1 MSLLSTKQNSAKNRQ
16 MKILITGICGF
27 VGSTLA
33 RELVEEG
40 NELCGLDNFL
50 REGSRGNLGPL
61 RNLGIQVEEGDI
73 RNEGDLAKMPKVD
86 WVLDCAAEPSVLA
99 GVTQGQTGGGGMGS
113 YELMDHNL
121 IGTIRLLE
129 LCKKQGAG
137 FILMSTSRVY
147 SVAKLAAVKIHQKGD
162 GKWEMGDRGD
172 AGGQRSVV
180 GISEKGIN
188 EGFSTEPPLSLYG
201 ASKRCAELLALEYG
215 EAFGFPVWIN
225 RCGVLAGK
233 GQFGKADQGI
243 FSYWIRSW
251 RENRPLRYIGF
262 GGTGAQVRDCLHP
275 KDLVPALK
283 KQMAAG
289 AGDGRWEM
297 GDGGVAGDGSLVTG
311 KSPSTIS
318 DLPSAKDGG
327 GRVDPR
333 IYNFGG
339 GVENSCS
346 LAQLS
351 AWCEKRFGERKVEA
365 DPEPRPYDLL
375 WVVMDSSRAEKMWGW
390 KVQMPMEKIL
400 EEIAEV

>member
-99 GVTQGQTGGGGMGS
+99 GLSCVMGS

-201 ASKRCAELLALEYG
+201 TSKRCAELLALEYG

-251 RENRPLRYIGF
+251 RENRPLRYFGF

-275 KDLVPALK
+275 KDLVPVLK

-289 AGDGRWEM
+289 VGDGRWEM

-318 DLPSAKDGG
+318 DLPSATDSG

-333 IYNFGG
+333 IY
-339 GVENSCS
+339 
-346 LAQLS
+346 S
-351 AWCEKRFGERKVEA
+351 ASAICRRWQIGDRR
-365 DPEPRPYDLL
+365 
-375 WVVMDSSRAEKMWGW
+375 WGFTRY
-390 KVQMPMEKIL
+390 Q
-400 EEIAEV
+400 